1 MQFIFTYHRLF
12 VCARD
17 IVNPLDQLSQP
28 LIHFWHWFTLA
39 YASRDYLLW
48 ILLCL
53 VNYYGWFT
61 PGLNALC
68 KYQEMKMGTEN
79 HPVFRELLG
88 AV

>member
-1 MQFIFTYHRLF
+1 M
-12 VCARD
+12 
-17 IVNPLDQLSQP
+17 
-28 LIHFWHWFTLA
+28 
-39 YASRDYLLW
+39 

-53 VNYYGWFT
+53 VNYYGWFI

-88 AV
+88 AG

>member
-1 MQFIFTYHRLF
+1 M
-12 VCARD
+12 
-17 IVNPLDQLSQP
+17 
-28 LIHFWHWFTLA
+28 
-39 YASRDYLLW
+39 

-53 VNYYGWFT
+53 VNYYGWLT